1 MTMKALL
8 ILIKDF
14 LSWLQMENFIAM
26 ILIVRVEM
34 GFPHRQHHRWR
45 FYFSCPY
52 SLRYCMRYFSNS
64 GWKSAVFYYR
74 EDDQPHCFPKN
85 VAVLGIYCFVNTY
98 NKCIYLCC
106 HNSFQIDK
114 TRSYRKRW

>member
-34 GFPHRQHHRWR
+34 GFPKIWQFWG
-45 FYFSCPY
+45 YIGLSI
-52 SLRYCMRYFSNS
+52 LII
-64 GWKSAVFYYR
+64 SAFIYAVIILFKLIRR
-74 EDDQPHCFPKN
+74 EVTEKDGKKKDE
-85 VAVLGIYCFVNTY
+85 
-98 NKCIYLCC
+98 
-106 HNSFQIDK
+106 
-114 TRSYRKRW
+114 